1 MSLTF
6 AAAIYGKM
14 SVMSLKA
21 NIHLVLGED
30 DYLVESAARKIL
42 NDSVSAGLRGS
53 AVEKIN
59 GDAGNADAQLASLRE
74 CEASVMTPPF
84 LDPVK
89 LTWWRNVT
97 FLPGGGKNGKLSEE
111 VKTALENF
119 AKNLAAN
126 PLPPNQFLIITGTK
140 LLQTSV
146 FAKTLKPVCEFQSFA
161 SEARANDR
169 TQAALARVGEL
180 AAAEG
185 LKFEPGTDLAFI
197 TKVGTDTRFIVSELA
212 KLRAYL
218 GKGSNTITQSAISE
232 ISSVGAAEPELWE
245 FTDAVGSRN
254 SAKFISLYSRIEGE
268 NGTGILLS
276 TILEKFFREMIV
288 YRSALDAGFLTN
300 FGTWAQNIPEETA
313 KQLNETGLGPAT
325 NAKPWALKRAVNS
338 ARAYSMRE
346 LRVARF
352 RILSVREK
360 LVSSTADDS
369 LVKTE
374 ILRIMAKPRM
384 AVRAKV

>member
-1 MSLTF
+1 MSQ
-6 AAAIYGKM
+6 
-14 SVMSLKA
+14 KA
-21 NIHLVLGED
+21 NIHLIIGED
-30 DYLVESAARKIL
+30 DYLVEAAARKIL
-42 NDSVSAGLRGS
+42 NNSVSADLRDT

-59 GDAGNADAQLASLRE
+59 GDASNAETQLTSLRN
-74 CEASVMTPPF
+74 CESSVMTPPF

-119 AKNLAAN
+119 AKYLAAN
-126 PLPPNQFLIITGTK
+126 PLPSNQFLIITGTK

-146 FAKTLKPVCEFQSFA
+146 FAKTLKPISEFQSFA

-169 TQAALARVGEL
+169 TAAALARITDL

-185 LKFEPGTDLAFI
+185 LKFEPGADIAFI

-218 GKGSNTITQSAISE
+218 GKDSNKITQAAISE

-254 SAKFISLYSRIEGE
+254 TTKFISLYSRIEGE

-288 YRSALDAGFLTN
+288 YRSAVDAGYLTS
-300 FGTWAQNIPEETA
+300 FGTWAQNIPEEMM

-325 NAKPWALKRAVNS
+325 NAKPWALKRAVNN
-338 ARAYSMRE
+338 ARAYTMRE

-369 LVKTE
+369 LIKTE
-374 ILRIMAKPRM
+374 ILRIMAKPKTT
-384 AVRAKV
+384 VRPKV